1 MYSYSTVGF
10 SGGGIG
16 SSVTLTWGRR
26 GGQLRLAGR
35 VLEILNCTYRGSN
48 VVFPWIWRFIQQLS
62 SPYKSYFVL
71 TERNYRDLDINKHI
85 TMVSWDSLIRFTADD
100 LAEYWAALALDQT
113 PQAGLQVD
121 GFASIED
128 LESDKG
134 SKKVTVKK
142 VR

>member
-1 MYSYSTVGF
+1 
-10 SGGGIG
+10 
-16 SSVTLTWGRR
+16 
-26 GGQLRLAGR
+26 
-35 VLEILNCTYRGSN
+35 
-48 VVFPWIWRFIQQLS
+48 
-62 SPYKSYFVL
+62 
-71 TERNYRDLDINKHI
+71 
-85 TMVSWDSLIRFTADD
+85 MVSWDSLIRFTADD